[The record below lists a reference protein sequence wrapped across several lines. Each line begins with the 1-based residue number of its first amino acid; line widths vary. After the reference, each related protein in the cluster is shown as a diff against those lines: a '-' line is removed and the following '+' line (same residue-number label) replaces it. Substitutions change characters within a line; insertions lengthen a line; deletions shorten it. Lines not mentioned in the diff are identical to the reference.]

1 VTTRTKSVALLLML
15 ACARASWL
23 YAAENYVVG
32 GVVVDSRSHAPLAN
46 VRVSLAP
53 ATARDLKLEQ
63 VTKQEGRFS
72 FSIAEP
78 GKYTLQIVK
87 PGYPPQTYRQAGFAG
102 ISSAIAVRED
112 QDTRNIVFEAS
123 RGGSPGSGEHRR
135 CHGAALRILEA

>member
-1 VTTRTKSVALLLML
+1 
-15 ACARASWL
+15 
-23 YAAENYVVG
+23 VVG

-87 PGYPPQTYRQAGFAG
+87 PGYPPDLSAGWVCG
-102 ISSAIAVRED
+102 H
-112 QDTRNIVFEAS
+112 FERDCRS
-123 RGGSPGSGEHRR
+123 
-135 CHGAALRILEA
+135 